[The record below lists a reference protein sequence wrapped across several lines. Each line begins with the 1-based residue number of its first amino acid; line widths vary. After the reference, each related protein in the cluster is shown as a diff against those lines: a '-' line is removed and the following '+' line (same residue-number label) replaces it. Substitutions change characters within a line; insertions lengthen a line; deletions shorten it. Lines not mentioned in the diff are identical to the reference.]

1 MRWGLE
7 TVNSTVNFDVNHI
20 LIYILLLLFTG
31 TVNSTV
37 NFDVNHILLLL
48 LLLLFTGTVPHSL
61 SPYPSEEEESYFMS
75 VPQPGCPT
83 PPRNVK
89 LEHKGTNSVVI
100 SWTHSKI
107 LDNMNRETNKPV
119 LGKELC
125 IFYLAFCAN
134 MEIRVFMRDQ
144 N

>member
-1 MRWGLE
+1 MRRGPV
-7 TVNSTVNFDVNHI
+7 TVNSTVDFDVNHI
-20 LIYILLLLFTG
+20 LIYI
-31 TVNSTV
+31 
-37 NFDVNHILLLL
+37 L

-75 VPQPGCPT
+75 VPQPGFPT

-100 SWTHSKI
+100 SWAPSKI

-119 LGKELC
+119 LGKEIC
-125 IFYLAFCAN
+125 IFYLDFLYKHKKLMVC
-134 MEIRVFMRDQ
+134 VKDQ
-144 N
+144 NKTITYC